1 MAGGKQMPIK
11 PRDSRPLRFDGRVAV
26 ITGAGRGLGREFAL
40 LLARRGAAVVI
51 NDIGRSRDADRYGSA
66 EAGTDVARQVA
77 EEIEASGGSAVAST
91 ADVSDPA
98 AAESIVTTA
107 VDAFG
112 GIDIIINNA
121 GILPYAS
128 LEELTPEQF
137 MATLAVHVGGAF
149 YVSRA
154 AWPHFRRHRY
164 GRIVNV
170 CSSVGIVYGADNYA
184 AYGSAKGGLMGL
196 TRVSAQEGAHHGI
209 LVNGLL
215 PHAATRGRASV
226 NTPMHSSAATSDRSA
241 ELVAH
246 AAAWLAHDQCSAS
259 GEFFAVKSGSMREI
273 LVSVAEG
280 FQARRPEEFSLE
292 VIRENWPTIQDRR
305 PAISPADAIEY
316 NDYRQAVFDRV
327 TEGG

>member
-1 MAGGKQMPIK
+1 
-11 PRDSRPLRFDGRVAV
+11 
-26 ITGAGRGLGREFAL
+26 
-40 LLARRGAAVVI
+40 
-51 NDIGRSRDADRYGSA
+51 
-66 EAGTDVARQVA
+66 
-77 EEIEASGGSAVAST
+77 VAST

-112 GIDIIINNA
+112 GIDIVINNA

-128 LEELTPEQF
+128 VEELTPEQF
-137 MATLAVHVGGAF
+137 IATLAVHVGGAF
-149 YVSRA
+149 HVSRA
-154 AWPHFRRHRY
+154 AWPHFRRQGY

-170 CSSVGIVYGADNYA
+170 CSSVGVVYGADNYA

-196 TRVSAQEGAHHGI
+196 TRVSACEGAHHGI

-215 PHAATRGRASV
+215 PNAATRGRASV
-226 NTPMHSSAATSDRSA
+226 TQPLQSSGVDDDRSA

-273 LVSVAEG
+273 FMSVAEG
-280 FQARRPEEFSLE
+280 FQAKRPDEFSLE
-292 VIRENWPTIQDRR
+292 LIQENWSTIRDRR
-305 PAISPADAIEY
+305 PALSPTDASQY
-316 NDYRQAVFDRV
+316 NEYRQAVFDRV
-327 TEGG
+327 TGRR

>member
-1 MAGGKQMPIK
+1 VPTE
-11 PRDSRPLRFDGRVAV
+11 PRDSRLRFDGRVAV

-40 LLARRGAAVVI
+40 LLARRGSAVVV
-51 NDIGRSRDADRYGSA
+51 NDIGRSRDHERYGASA
-66 EAGTDVARQVA
+66 DTSTDVAQQVVD
-77 EEIEASGGSAVAST
+77 EIKASGGSAAANT

-112 GIDIIINNA
+112 RIDIVINNA

-149 YVSRA
+149 HVSRA
-154 AWPHFRRHRY
+154 AWPHFRRNGY
-164 GRIVNV
+164 GRIVNM
-170 CSSVGIVYGADNYA
+170 CSSVGVVYGADNYA

-196 TRVSAQEGAHHGI
+196 TRVSACEGAHHGI

-215 PHAATRGRASV
+215 PNAATRGRASV
-226 NTPMHSSAATSDRSA
+226 TQPLQSTRVDDDRST

-273 LVSVAEG
+273 FVSVAEG
-280 FQARRPEEFSLE
+280 FQARRPGEFSLE
-292 VIRENWPTIQDRR
+292 LIQENWSTIRDRHPALSPT
-305 PAISPADAIEY
+305 DANQY
-316 NDYRQAVFDRV
+316 NDYRQAVFYRV
-327 TEGG
+327 TGGR

>member
-1 MAGGKQMPIK
+1 VPTEPGD
-11 PRDSRPLRFDGRVAV
+11 RRPLRFDGRVAV

-40 LLARRGAAVVI
+40 LLARRGAAVVV
-51 NDIGRSRDADRYGSA
+51 NDIGRSRDADRYGASA
-66 EAGTDVARQVA
+66 EAGTDVAQQVA

-98 AAESIVTTA
+98 AESIVTTA
-107 VDAFG
+107 VETFG
-112 GIDIIINNA
+112 GIDIVINNA

-149 YVSRA
+149 HVSRA

-196 TRVSAQEGAHHGI
+196 TRVSAKEGAHHGI

-215 PHAATRGRASV
+215 PNAATRGRASV
-226 NTPMHSSAATSDRSA
+226 TQPVQSSGADGDRSA

-246 AAAWLAHDQCSAS
+246 AAAWLAHDQCSAN

-273 LVSVAEG
+273 FVSVAEG
-280 FQARRPEEFSLE
+280 FQARRPDEFSLE
-292 VIRENWPTIQDRR
+292 LIRENWSTIQDRR
-305 PAISPADAIEY
+305 PAVSPIDAIQY
-316 NDYRQAVFDRV
+316 NDYRQAVFDQV
-327 TEGG
+327 TGRH

>member
-1 MAGGKQMPIK
+1 VPTEPDDRQL
-11 PRDSRPLRFDGRVAV
+11 LRFDGRVAV
-26 ITGAGRGLGREFAL
+26 VTGAGRGLGREFAL
-40 LLARRGAAVVI
+40 LLARRGSAVVV
-51 NDIGRSRDADRYGSA
+51 NDIGRSMDQERYDASA
-66 EAGTDVARQVA
+66 DTITQVA
-77 EEIEASGGSAVAST
+77 QQVVDEIKASGGSAVAST

-112 GIDIIINNA
+112 GVDIVINNA
-121 GILPYAS
+121 GILPHAS

-149 YVSRA
+149 HVSRA
-154 AWPHFRRHRY
+154 AWPHFRRHGY

-170 CSSVGIVYGADNYA
+170 CSSIGVVYGADNYA

-196 TRVSAQEGAHHGI
+196 TRVSASEGAQHGI

-215 PHAATRGRASV
+215 PNAATRGRASV
-226 NTPMHSSAATSDRSA
+226 TQPLQSSGVDNDRSA

-259 GEFFAVKSGSMREI
+259 GEFFAAKSGSMREVF
-273 LVSVAEG
+273 VSVAEG
-280 FQARRPEEFSLE
+280 FQAKRPEEFSLE
-292 VIRENWPTIQDRR
+292 LIQENWSTIRDRR
-305 PAISPADAIEY
+305 PALSPTDASQY

-327 TEGG
+327 TGRR

>member
-1 MAGGKQMPIK
+1 VPTEPDDRQL
-11 PRDSRPLRFDGRVAV
+11 LRFDGRVAV

-40 LLARRGAAVVI
+40 LLARRGSAVVV
-51 NDIGRSRDADRYGSA
+51 NDIGRSMDQERYDASA
-66 EAGTDVARQVA
+66 DTITQVA
-77 EEIEASGGSAVAST
+77 QDVVDEIKASGGSAVAST

-112 GIDIIINNA
+112 GVDIVINNA
-121 GILPYAS
+121 GILPHAS

-149 YVSRA
+149 HVSRA
-154 AWPHFRRHRY
+154 AWPHFRRHGY

-170 CSSVGIVYGADNYA
+170 CSSIGVVYGADNYA

-196 TRVSAQEGAHHGI
+196 TRVSACEGAQHGI

-215 PHAATRGRASV
+215 PNAATRGRASV
-226 NTPMHSSAATSDRSA
+226 TQPLQSSGVDNDRSA

-259 GEFFAVKSGSMREI
+259 GEFFAAKSGSMREI
-273 LVSVAEG
+273 FMSVAEG
-280 FQARRPEEFSLE
+280 FQAKRPEEFSLE
-292 VIRENWPTIQDRR
+292 LIQQNWSTIRDRR
-305 PAISPADAIEY
+305 PALSPTDAIQY
-316 NDYRQAVFDRV
+316 NEYRQAVFDRV
-327 TEGG
+327 TGRR

>member
-1 MAGGKQMPIK
+1 MPTE
-11 PRDSRPLRFDGRVAV
+11 PDDRQLLRFDGRVAV

-40 LLARRGAAVVI
+40 LLARRGSAVVV
-51 NDIGRSRDADRYGSA
+51 NDIGRSKDADRYGASA

-77 EEIEASGGSAVAST
+77 EEIGASGGAAVAST

-112 GIDIIINNA
+112 GVDIVINNA
-121 GILPYAS
+121 GILPHAS
-128 LEELTPEQF
+128 VEELTPEQF

-149 YVSRA
+149 HVSRA
-154 AWPHFRRHRY
+154 AWPHFRRHGY

-170 CSSVGIVYGADNYA
+170 CSSIGVVYGADNYA

-196 TRVSAQEGAHHGI
+196 TRVSACEGAQHGI

-215 PHAATRGRASV
+215 PNAATRGRASV
-226 NTPMHSSAATSDRSA
+226 TQALQSSGVGNDRSA

-259 GEFFAVKSGSMREI
+259 GEFFAAKSGSMREI
-273 LVSVAEG
+273 FMSVAEG
-280 FQARRPEEFSLE
+280 FQAKRPAEFSLE
-292 VIRENWPTIQDRR
+292 LIQENWSTIRDRCPALSPT
-305 PAISPADAIEY
+305 DAIQY

-327 TEGG
+327 TGRR

>member
-1 MAGGKQMPIK
+1 MPTE
-11 PRDSRPLRFDGRVAV
+11 PDDRQLLRFDGRVAV
-26 ITGAGRGLGREFAL
+26 VTGAGRGLGREFAL
-40 LLARRGAAVVI
+40 LLARRGSAVVV
-51 NDIGRSRDADRYGSA
+51 NDIGRSMDQERYDASA
-66 EAGTDVARQVA
+66 DTITQVA
-77 EEIEASGGSAVAST
+77 QQVVDEIKASGGSAVAST

-98 AAESIVTTA
+98 AAASIVTTA

-112 GIDIIINNA
+112 GVDIVINNA
-121 GILPYAS
+121 GILPHAS

-149 YVSRA
+149 HVSRA
-154 AWPHFRRHRY
+154 AWPHFRRHGY

-170 CSSVGIVYGADNYA
+170 CSSIGVVYGADNYA

-196 TRVSAQEGAHHGI
+196 TRVSACEGAQHGI

-215 PHAATRGRASV
+215 PNAATRGRASV
-226 NTPMHSSAATSDRSA
+226 TQALQSSGVDNDRSA

-259 GEFFAVKSGSMREI
+259 GEFFAAKSGSMREI
-273 LVSVAEG
+273 FMSVAEG
-280 FQARRPEEFSLE
+280 FQAKRPEEFSLE
-292 VIRENWPTIQDRR
+292 LIQENWSTIRDRR
-305 PAISPADAIEY
+305 PALSPTDASQY

-327 TEGG
+327 TGRR

>member
-1 MAGGKQMPIK
+1 
-11 PRDSRPLRFDGRVAV
+11 V
-26 ITGAGRGLGREFAL
+26 
-40 LLARRGAAVVI
+40 
-51 NDIGRSRDADRYGSA
+51 
-66 EAGTDVARQVA
+66 
-77 EEIEASGGSAVAST
+77 
-91 ADVSDPA
+91 
-98 AAESIVTTA
+98 
-107 VDAFG
+107 
-112 GIDIIINNA
+112 INNA

-273 LVSVAEG
+273 FVSVAEG
-280 FQARRPEEFSLE
+280 FQARRPGEFSLE
-292 VIRENWPTIQDRR
+292 LIQENWSTIRDRR
-305 PAISPADAIEY
+305 PVLSPTDANQY
-316 NDYRQAVFDRV
+316 NDYRQAVFYRV
-327 TEGG
+327 TGGR

>member
-1 MAGGKQMPIK
+1 VPTEPDDRQL
-11 PRDSRPLRFDGRVAV
+11 LRFDGRVAV
-26 ITGAGRGLGREFAL
+26 VTGAGRGLGREFAL
-40 LLARRGAAVVI
+40 LLARRGSAVVV
-51 NDIGRSRDADRYGSA
+51 NDIGRSMDQERYDASA
-66 EAGTDVARQVA
+66 DTITQVA
-77 EEIEASGGSAVAST
+77 QQVVDEIKASGGSAVAST

-112 GIDIIINNA
+112 GVDIVINNA
-121 GILPYAS
+121 GILPHAS

-149 YVSRA
+149 HVSRA
-154 AWPHFRRHRY
+154 AWPHFRRHGY

-170 CSSVGIVYGADNYA
+170 CSSIGVVYGADNYA

-196 TRVSAQEGAHHGI
+196 TRVSACEGAQHGI

-215 PHAATRGRASV
+215 PNAATRGRASV
-226 NTPMHSSAATSDRSA
+226 TQPLQSSGVDNDRSA

-259 GEFFAVKSGSMREI
+259 GEIFAAKSGSMREI
-273 LVSVAEG
+273 FMSVAEG
-280 FQARRPEEFSLE
+280 FQAKRPEEFSLE
-292 VIRENWPTIQDRR
+292 LIQENWSTIRDRR
-305 PAISPADAIEY
+305 PALSPTDASQY

-327 TEGG
+327 TGRR

>member
-1 MAGGKQMPIK
+1 VPTEPDDRQL
-11 PRDSRPLRFDGRVAV
+11 LRFDGRVAV
-26 ITGAGRGLGREFAL
+26 VTGAGRGLGREFAL
-40 LLARRGAAVVI
+40 LLARRGSAVVV
-51 NDIGRSRDADRYGSA
+51 NDIGRSMDQERYDAPAD
-66 EAGTDVARQVA
+66 TITHVAQQVVD
-77 EEIEASGGSAVAST
+77 EIKASGGSAVAST

-112 GIDIIINNA
+112 GVDIVINNA
-121 GILPYAS
+121 GILPHAP

-149 YVSRA
+149 HVSRA
-154 AWPHFRRHRY
+154 AWPHFRRHGY

-170 CSSVGIVYGADNYA
+170 CSSVGVVYGADNFA

-196 TRVSAQEGAHHGI
+196 TRVSACEGAQHGI

-215 PHAATRGRASV
+215 PNAATRGRASV
-226 NTPMHSSAATSDRSA
+226 TQPLQSSGVDNDRSA

-246 AAAWLAHDQCSAS
+246 AAAWLAHDQCSAN
-259 GEFFAVKSGSMREI
+259 GEFFAAKSGSMREI
-273 LVSVAEG
+273 FMSVAEG
-280 FQARRPEEFSLE
+280 FQAKRPEEFSLE
-292 VIRENWPTIQDRR
+292 LIQENWSTIRDRR
-305 PAISPADAIEY
+305 PALSPTDASEY

-327 TEGG
+327 TGRR

>member
-1 MAGGKQMPIK
+1 VPTEPDDRQL
-11 PRDSRPLRFDGRVAV
+11 LRFDGRVAV
-26 ITGAGRGLGREFAL
+26 VTGAGRGLGREFAL
-40 LLARRGAAVVI
+40 LLARRGSAVVV
-51 NDIGRSRDADRYGSA
+51 NDIGRSMDQERYDASA
-66 EAGTDVARQVA
+66 DTITQVA
-77 EEIEASGGSAVAST
+77 QQVVDEIKASGGSAVAST

-112 GIDIIINNA
+112 GVDIVINNA
-121 GILPYAS
+121 GILPHAS

-149 YVSRA
+149 HVSRA
-154 AWPHFRRHRY
+154 AWPHFRRHGY

-170 CSSVGIVYGADNYA
+170 CSSIGVVYGADNYA

-196 TRVSAQEGAHHGI
+196 TRVSACEGAQHGI

-215 PHAATRGRASV
+215 PNAATRGRASV
-226 NTPMHSSAATSDRSA
+226 TQPLQSSGVDNDRSA

-259 GEFFAVKSGSMREI
+259 GEFFAAKSGSMREVF
-273 LVSVAEG
+273 VSVAEG
-280 FQARRPEEFSLE
+280 FQAKRPEEFSLE
-292 VIRENWPTIQDRR
+292 LIQENWSTIRDRR
-305 PAISPADAIEY
+305 PALSPTDASQY

-327 TEGG
+327 TGRR

>member
-1 MAGGKQMPIK
+1 MPTE
-11 PRDSRPLRFDGRVAV
+11 PDDRQLLRFDGRVAV
-26 ITGAGRGLGREFAL
+26 VTGAGRGLGREFAL
-40 LLARRGAAVVI
+40 LLARRGSAVVV
-51 NDIGRSRDADRYGSA
+51 NDIGRSMDQERYDASA
-66 EAGTDVARQVA
+66 DTITQVA
-77 EEIEASGGSAVAST
+77 QQVVDEIKASGGSAVAST

-112 GIDIIINNA
+112 GVDIVINNA
-121 GILPYAS
+121 GILPHAS

-149 YVSRA
+149 HVSRA
-154 AWPHFRRHRY
+154 AWPHFRRHGY

-170 CSSVGIVYGADNYA
+170 CSSIGVVYGADNYA

-196 TRVSAQEGAHHGI
+196 TRVSACEGAQHGI

-215 PHAATRGRASV
+215 PNAATRGRASV
-226 NTPMHSSAATSDRSA
+226 TQPLQSSGVDNDRSA

-259 GEFFAVKSGSMREI
+259 GEFFAAKSGSMREI
-273 LVSVAEG
+273 FMSVAEG
-280 FQARRPEEFSLE
+280 FQAKRPEEFSLE
-292 VIRENWPTIQDRR
+292 LIQENWSTIRDRR
-305 PAISPADAIEY
+305 PALSPTDASEY

-327 TEGG
+327 TGRR

>member
-1 MAGGKQMPIK
+1 VPTEQ
-11 PRDSRPLRFDGRVAV
+11 RDSWLRFDGRVAV

-40 LLARRGAAVVI
+40 LLARRGSAVVV
-51 NDIGRSRDADRYGSA
+51 NDIGYSRDHERYGASA
-66 EAGTDVARQVA
+66 DTSTDVARQVVD
-77 EEIEASGGSAVAST
+77 EIKASGGSAAAST

-112 GIDIIINNA
+112 RIDIVINNA

-149 YVSRA
+149 HVSRA
-154 AWPHFRRHRY
+154 AWPHFRRNGY

-215 PHAATRGRASV
+215 PNAATRGRASV
-226 NTPMHSSAATSDRSA
+226 TQPLRSTGVDDDRSA
-241 ELVAH
+241 VLVAH

-273 LVSVAEG
+273 FVSVAEG
-280 FQARRPEEFSLE
+280 FQAQCPEDFSVEL
-292 VIRENWPTIQDRR
+292 IQENWSAIRDRR
-305 PAISPADAIEY
+305 PALSPTDADQY
-316 NDYRQAVFDRV
+316 NDYRQAVFYRV
-327 TEGG
+327 TGGR

>member
-1 MAGGKQMPIK
+1 MPTE
-11 PRDSRPLRFDGRVAV
+11 PDDRQLLRFDGRVAV
-26 ITGAGRGLGREFAL
+26 VTGAGRGLGREFAL
-40 LLARRGAAVVI
+40 LLARRGSAVVV
-51 NDIGRSRDADRYGSA
+51 NDIGRSMDQERYDASA
-66 EAGTDVARQVA
+66 DTITQVA
-77 EEIEASGGSAVAST
+77 QQVVDEIKASGGSAVAST

-112 GIDIIINNA
+112 GVDIVINNA
-121 GILPYAS
+121 GILPHAS

-149 YVSRA
+149 HVSRA
-154 AWPHFRRHRY
+154 AWPHFRRHGY

-170 CSSVGIVYGADNYA
+170 CSSIGVVYGADNYA

-196 TRVSAQEGAHHGI
+196 TRVSACEGAQHGI

-215 PHAATRGRASV
+215 PNAATRGRASV
-226 NTPMHSSAATSDRSA
+226 TQPLQSSGVDNDRSA

-259 GEFFAVKSGSMREI
+259 GEFFAAKSGSMREVF
-273 LVSVAEG
+273 VSVAEG
-280 FQARRPEEFSLE
+280 FQAKRPEEFSLE
-292 VIRENWPTIQDRR
+292 LIQENWSTIRDRR
-305 PAISPADAIEY
+305 PALSPTDASQY

-327 TEGG
+327 TGRR

>member
-1 MAGGKQMPIK
+1 VPTEPDDRQL
-11 PRDSRPLRFDGRVAV
+11 LRFDGRVAV
-26 ITGAGRGLGREFAL
+26 VTGAGRGLGREFAL
-40 LLARRGAAVVI
+40 LLARRGSAVVV
-51 NDIGRSRDADRYGSA
+51 NDIGRSMDKERYDASA
-66 EAGTDVARQVA
+66 DTITQVA
-77 EEIEASGGSAVAST
+77 QQVVDEIKASGGSAVAST

-112 GIDIIINNA
+112 GVDIVINNA
-121 GILPYAS
+121 GILPHAS

-149 YVSRA
+149 HVSRA
-154 AWPHFRRHRY
+154 AWPHFRRHGY

-170 CSSVGIVYGADNYA
+170 CSSIGVVYGADNYA

-196 TRVSAQEGAHHGI
+196 TRVSACEGAQHGI

-215 PHAATRGRASV
+215 PNAATRGRASV
-226 NTPMHSSAATSDRSA
+226 TQPLQSSGVDNDRSA

-259 GEFFAVKSGSMREI
+259 GEFFAAKSGSMREI
-273 LVSVAEG
+273 FMSVAEG
-280 FQARRPEEFSLE
+280 FQAKRPEEFSLE
-292 VIRENWPTIQDRR
+292 LIQENWSTIRDRR
-305 PAISPADAIEY
+305 PALSPTDASQY

-327 TEGG
+327 TGRR

>member
-1 MAGGKQMPIK
+1 VPTEPDDRQL
-11 PRDSRPLRFDGRVAV
+11 LRFDGRVAV
-26 ITGAGRGLGREFAL
+26 VTGAGRGLGREFAL
-40 LLARRGAAVVI
+40 LLARRGSAVVV
-51 NDIGRSRDADRYGSA
+51 NDIGRSMDQERYDASA
-66 EAGTDVARQVA
+66 DTITQVA
-77 EEIEASGGSAVAST
+77 QQVVDEIKASGGSAVAST

-98 AAESIVTTA
+98 AAASIVTTA

-112 GIDIIINNA
+112 GVDIVINNA
-121 GILPYAS
+121 GILPHAS

-149 YVSRA
+149 HVSRA
-154 AWPHFRRHRY
+154 VWPHFRRHGY

-170 CSSVGIVYGADNYA
+170 CSSIGVVYGADNYA

-196 TRVSAQEGAHHGI
+196 TRVSACEGAQHGI

-215 PHAATRGRASV
+215 PNAATRGRASV
-226 NTPMHSSAATSDRSA
+226 TQALQSSGVDNDRSA

-259 GEFFAVKSGSMREI
+259 GEFFAAKSGSMREI
-273 LVSVAEG
+273 FMSVAEG
-280 FQARRPEEFSLE
+280 FQAKRPEEFSLE
-292 VIRENWPTIQDRR
+292 LIQENWSTIRDRR
-305 PAISPADAIEY
+305 PALSPTDASQY

-327 TEGG
+327 TGRR